1 MYRNELVSTD
11 IKDIL
16 SGILTRHQ
24 SETEIPEMP
33 SALVYSIRETTL
45 YFLSDLVTHYFLAS
59 DCSLPFYNLEE
70 RSKELIG
77 EGHRFFDML
86 RNGKTIV
93 RKGGYHLPGI
103 VEEIDWDYYKCVL
116 PIPTDQFTFSPDM
129 EQNPGYTKN

>member
-1 MYRNELVSTD
+1 MRKVTLLTAAVL
-11 IKDIL
+11 L
-16 SGILTRHQ
+16 SGISAVQ
-24 SETEIPEMP
+24 AAFVGSETVNPVTAAE
-33 SALVYSIRETTL
+33 YTL
-45 YFLSDLVTHYFLAS
+45 DRV
-59 DCSLPFYNLEE
+59 LEE

>member
-1 MYRNELVSTD
+1 MC
-11 IKDIL
+11 
-16 SGILTRHQ
+16 
-24 SETEIPEMP
+24 
-33 SALVYSIRETTL
+33 IRDSVKGLNYLNAIVQRANPVKEVTAAEYTL
-45 YFLSDLVTHYFLAS
+45 DRV
-59 DCSLPFYNLEE
+59 LEE

>member
-1 MYRNELVSTD
+1 MAAEPVPVSNAEPAPAA
-11 IKDIL
+11 IEEAV
-16 SGILTRHQ
+16 
-24 SETEIPEMP
+24 SENK
-33 SALVYSIRETTL
+33 V
-45 YFLSDLVTHYFLAS
+45 
-59 DCSLPFYNLEE
+59 
-70 RSKELIG
+70 
-77 EGHRFFDML
+77 GHRFFDML